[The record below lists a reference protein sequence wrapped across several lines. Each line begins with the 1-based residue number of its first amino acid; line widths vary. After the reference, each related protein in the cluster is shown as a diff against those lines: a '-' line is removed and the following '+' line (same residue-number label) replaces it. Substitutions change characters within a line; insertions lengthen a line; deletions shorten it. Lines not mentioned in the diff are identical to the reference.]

1 MLEWDGRSP
10 PSAARAGE
18 TRSLGDWGGP
28 LAYDPING
36 GQAISYGRSLGSL
49 DVPRAGAPEIVS
61 GYESPEPGA
70 ATIHLG
76 ADPAPAPA
84 PAKFDLGLIRK
95 ASALA
100 AGYHGVRRN
109 NGSIFWGLI
118 WAAAAFISP
127 LYGTLVPAFAMAQGF
142 GEARPKSNPAR
153 RSRGRKAK
161 SNPAVWQGKKG
172 RRWRRAMDEE
182 GYPVKQFATGEVEY
196 SFGKVSGSTSAKAAR
211 AARRRRRLKGSLPR
225 VVGKGRKKRR

>member
-142 GEARPKSNPAR
+142 GEARPKSNPAKR
-153 RSRGRKAK
+153 NGYRVGV
-161 SNPAVWQGKKG
+161 NPAVWQGRKG
-172 RRWRRAMDEE
+172 RRWRRAMDDE
-182 GYPVKQFATGEVEY
+182 GYLVKQFATGEVEY
-196 SFGKVSGSTSAKAAR
+196 NFNTVSGSKSAKAAR
-211 AARRRRRLKGSLPR
+211 AARQRRRLKGSLPVVR
-225 VVGKGRKKRR
+225 VRKKKRRK

>member
-1 MLEWDGRSP
+1 MRFAYARRGGPMLEWDGRSP

-18 TRSLGDWGGP
+18 T
-28 LAYDPING
+28 
-36 GQAISYGRSLGSL
+36 RSLGSL

-142 GEARPKSNPAR
+142 GEARPKSNPAKRR
-153 RSRGRKAK
+153 RSGAQTVRGKR
-161 SNPAVWQGKKG
+161 
-172 RRWRRAMDEE
+172 
-182 GYPVKQFATGEVEY
+182 
-196 SFGKVSGSTSAKAAR
+196 SAKMKYRSRMA
-211 AARRRRRLKGSLPR
+211 SSP
-225 VVGKGRKKRR
+225 

>member
-1 MLEWDGRSP
+1 MRFAYARRGGPMLEWDGRSP

-142 GEARPKSNPAR
+142 GEARPKSNPAKRR
-153 RSRGRKAK
+153 RSGAQTVRGKR
-161 SNPAVWQGKKG
+161 
-172 RRWRRAMDEE
+172 
-182 GYPVKQFATGEVEY
+182 
-196 SFGKVSGSTSAKAAR
+196 SAKMKYRSRMETIPATAGR
-211 AARRRRRLKGSLPR
+211 PAKRKRVRYLKGPVPLHNPRRR
-225 VVGKGRKKRR
+225 GK